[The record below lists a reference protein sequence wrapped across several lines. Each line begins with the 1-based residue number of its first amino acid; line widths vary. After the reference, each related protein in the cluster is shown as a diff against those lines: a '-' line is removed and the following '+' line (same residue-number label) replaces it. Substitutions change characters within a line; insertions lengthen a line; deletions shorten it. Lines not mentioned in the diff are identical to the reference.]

1 MVVTVRQFRRGPTT
15 TPPGPT
21 PTVTS
26 LSLRSRIRSSLR
38 SGSSR
43 SRPIRTS
50 TPAWAILRLSRLA
63 VVSAEYAGATV
74 SIAAAVAAARI
85 IFIIRFPFGLI
96 AANDGTENRFQTRLR
111 ELQFFARPRALSQGG
126 GLLDPYDRFS
136 GLDMSD
142 ASGGRIA
149 AAADDFYDCFRA
161 VRCTGNQQPAGG
173 LRVGEKLSAPLGKRQ
188 RQGHRVSVARPIA
201 PGSAGYKALLHQL
214 GRIGEERQIVR
225 AHDERE
231 L

>member
-142 ASGGRIA
+142 AS
-149 AAADDFYDCFRA
+149 
-161 VRCTGNQQPAGG
+161 V
-173 LRVGEKLSAPLGKRQ
+173 
-188 RQGHRVSVARPIA
+188 RPIA
-201 PGSAGYKALLHQL
+201 SGAGCFFDC
-214 GRIGEERQIVR
+214 VR
-225 AHDERE
+225 ALPFPSNPQPPGGSSVRG
-231 L
+231 